1 MIAILHTE
9 LVYSTAMATLL
20 ALTLTLNRLIARF
33 APARRGRQQPPQRNG
48 GPMYPPHFSDFTK
61 HQKLIT

>member
-33 APARRGRQQPPQRNG
+33 APARRGRQQPPRRND
-48 GPMYPPHFSDFTK
+48 GPCTHTHFSDFTK
-61 HQKLIT
+61 HR

>member
-9 LVYSTAMATLL
+9 LVYSTATAALL

-33 APARRGRQQPPQRNG
+33 APAPCFGVGARSDDAMNEPRRRES
-48 GPMYPPHFSDFTK
+48 SDK
-61 HQKLIT
+61 

>member
-48 GPMYPPHFSDFTK
+48 GPMYPPPF
-61 HQKLIT
+61 